1 MSGLFITF
9 EGGEGAGKSTQV
21 ARLRERLEDAGYRV
35 VSTREPG
42 GSPRAEAIRASIL
55 AGEAKPYGP
64 LAEALMFSSA
74 RHDHLE
80 KKIRP
85 ALREGAIVLCDRF
98 ADSTRAYQG
107 AVGDIDPALIEA
119 LEEIIVRG
127 TRPDLTLILD
137 LPAKEG
143 LARAASRR
151 QEAGDGVDR
160 FEQEDIG
167 FHTKLR
173 DAFRAIADKE
183 PERCRVIDASGG
195 PDEVAHEIW
204 EAISARL
211 SQNQI
216 NNREQTVVKK
226 AKSIV

>member
-21 ARLRERLEDAGYRV
+21 ARLRKRLEEAGYRV
-35 VSTREPG
+35 VATREPG

-55 AGEAKPYGP
+55 EGEAKPYGP

-80 KKIRP
+80 TKIRP

-107 AVGDIDPALIEA
+107 AVGDIDPALIDA
-119 LEEIIVRG
+119 LEQVIVRT

-137 LPAKEG
+137 LPEEEG

-151 QEAGDGVDR
+151 QEAGGGVDR
-160 FEQEDIG
+160 FEQENIG
-167 FHTKLR
+167 FHRKLR
-173 DAFRAIADKE
+173 EAFRAIAIKE
-183 PERCRVIDASGG
+183 PERCRVIDASRG
-195 PDEVAHEIW
+195 PDEVAGDIW
-204 EAISARL
+204 EIVSARL
-211 SQNQI
+211 PRNQVG
-216 NNREQTVVKK
+216 NRKQ
-226 AKSIV
+226 AIVE